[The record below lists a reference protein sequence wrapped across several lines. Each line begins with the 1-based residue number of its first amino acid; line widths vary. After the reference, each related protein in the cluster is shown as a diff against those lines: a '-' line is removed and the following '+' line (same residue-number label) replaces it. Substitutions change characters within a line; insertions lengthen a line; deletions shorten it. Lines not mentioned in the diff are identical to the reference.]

1 MKQNRHPHARML
13 DEVLLQVYN
22 ISFKRLSVN
31 IINRIGNTVKYQVF
45 NEKDNSS
52 NLYDSP
58 SLAVNDFLSLKKRN
72 YGW

>member
-13 DEVLLQVYN
+13 DEVLLQGYN

-31 IINRIGNTVKYQVF
+31 VINRIGNTVKYQVF

-52 NLYDSP
+52 NLYDNP
-58 SLAVNDFLSLKKRN
+58 SLAINEFLSLKKRN
-72 YGW
+72 YG